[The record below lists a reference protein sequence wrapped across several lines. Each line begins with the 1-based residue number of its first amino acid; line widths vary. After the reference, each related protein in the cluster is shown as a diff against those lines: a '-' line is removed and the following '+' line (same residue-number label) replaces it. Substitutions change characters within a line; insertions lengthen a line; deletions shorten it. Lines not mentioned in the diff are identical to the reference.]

1 MSSKNAARLKAL
13 EQARS
18 KLGNL
23 TKHDVVSFTFIMSDE
38 GPEMIGEES
47 LTTEAMAVFEDR
59 GLIDFAKRIRMR
71 GNDLTHRSTL
81 TMLKL
86 EELTDYDLL
95 RSLIYDVMKVEGLG
109 TLWQPGEDPPQS
121 MKDWWG
127 EEEID
132 LEIFRM
138 YETQNLEKPMMDKVR
153 GKHARYKKNA
163 IAFWKEK
170 IVNCYRLRLG
180 DQMDKYHMNLPK
192 EQVEVVKQ
200 ERLRREEQQRIRR
213 EADEEAERVRAR
225 ELELEQEFNARLE
238 RAVQERVRERTR
250 RAEEESSPERR
261 RRSAGGQD
269 DGGDGGDNDD
279 QVEGGGRVPRND
291 REELQRRMD
300 ALENWEQDPNSSVL
314 LDPAAVGVVR
324 APTARVD
331 EIAGA
336 GTSRASRQR
345 LKCPV
350 PACQVTR
357 ASQEALNAHIE
368 NSHD

>member
-1 MSSKNAARLKAL
+1 MQDAFAT
-13 EQARS
+13 
-18 KLGNL
+18 NL
-23 TKHDVVSFTFIMSDE
+23 PPTI
-38 GPEMIGEES
+38 
-47 LTTEAMAVFEDR
+47 
-59 GLIDFAKRIRMR
+59 
-71 GNDLTHRSTL
+71 
-81 TMLKL
+81 LKL

-138 YETQNLEKPMMDKVR
+138 YETQNLDKPMMDKVR

-180 DQMDKYHMNLPK
+180 DQMDKFHMNLPK

-269 DGGDGGDNDD
+269 DGGDGGDSDD

-336 GTSRASRQR
+336 GTSARASRQR

-350 PACQVTR
+350 PGCQVTR

>member
-1 MSSKNAARLKAL
+1 
-13 EQARS
+13 
-18 KLGNL
+18 
-23 TKHDVVSFTFIMSDE
+23 
-38 GPEMIGEES
+38 
-47 LTTEAMAVFEDR
+47 
-59 GLIDFAKRIRMR
+59 
-71 GNDLTHRSTL
+71 
-81 TMLKL
+81 
-86 EELTDYDLL
+86 
-95 RSLIYDVMKVEGLG
+95 
-109 TLWQPGEDPPQS
+109 
-121 MKDWWG
+121 
-127 EEEID
+127 
-132 LEIFRM
+132 
-138 YETQNLEKPMMDKVR
+138 
-153 GKHARYKKNA
+153 
-163 IAFWKEK
+163 
-170 IVNCYRLRLG
+170 
-180 DQMDKYHMNLPK
+180 MNLPK

-250 RAEEESSPERR
+250 RAEEETSPERR
-261 RRSAGGQD
+261 RSAGRQD

-336 GTSRASRQR
+336 GPSRASQQR

-350 PACQVTR
+350 PGCQVTR